1 MERRLIAMRHAK
13 SSWSSDAPTDHARPL
28 NARGRRDAPRVA
40 KRLTQLDWTPQ
51 YVLSSDSQ
59 RTRETCGLMAQ
70 CWEEGIEIEFL
81 PTLYHAGASE
91 LQDELPRVL
100 DEVETLMVVGHNP
113 GWQEIVYRL
122 CEEPVTM
129 KTAAAALLEA
139 DCDAWGDAFR
149 TRWSLHGV
157 VYPKELD

>member
-149 TRWSLHGV
+149 TPWSLHGV
-157 VYPKELD
+157 IYPKELD